1 MLGRMYFKGDDG
13 YQIFFSLLFN
23 SSTLDNNND
32 KNNNNNN
39 NNKTNNCI
47 STGRSP
53 PFHFSLAPILSI
65 LGNVR
70 ITSKINNSVLVQKT
84 LLTCIVTIF

>member
-1 MLGRMYFKGDDG
+1 MYFKGDDG

-32 KNNNNNN
+32 NNNNSNN
-39 NNKTNNCI
+39 NNDKTNNCI

-53 PFHFSLAPILSI
+53 PFDFSLTPILSI
-65 LGNVR
+65 LGNGR